1 MQSEE
6 LYAISLKSGSEIARI
21 TNQNY
26 TAAVKR
32 TKEFTE
38 KLNKADME
46 GDNILLLHN
55 HPRGLPPSIS
65 DINAL
70 FGNKNVSGI
79 TVGHNGSV
87 YYYTKPKTIVPED
100 DWNIAMR
107 HFKQFSE
114 VTSMEKSLELLGKK
128 YGFTITKL

>member
-46 GDNILLLHN
+46 GDIH
-55 HPRGLPPSIS
+55 
-65 DINAL
+65 
-70 FGNKNVSGI
+70 
-79 TVGHNGSV
+79 
-87 YYYTKPKTIVPED
+87 Y
-100 DWNIAMR
+100 
-107 HFKQFSE
+107 KQ
-114 VTSMEKSLELLGKK
+114 
-128 YGFTITKL
+128 KL